1 MPLTVTTTRVFNRS
15 MTPASIN
22 RSDRFLGADFLYI
35 IAPDSTAEI
44 EMDVF
49 LQIFLPFGEQRK
61 IQLESPSI
69 LATVNQVNTETV
81 ARIPIEFK
89 GYEMYL
95 ALTPTSSDFL
105 EVWVSGSTS
114 PCEELGDQLD
124 RIESKTN
131 LCIAS
136 NVISSIVDIVLVGAF
151 GGVLTGVAS
160 KILGPSARKLFKI
173 LNPIGA
179 DSPIWVDILPAIP
192 DLPGVINQASFET
205 IIPPGFEW
213 QPDYGYPDQYI
224 VGWTEAGEIVSD
236 LNVREYF

>member
-15 MTPASIN
+15 MVPASIN

-44 EMDVF
+44 ETDAF

-81 ARIPIEFK
+81 TRIPSEFK
-89 GYEMYL
+89 GYEMEV
-95 ALTPTSSDFL
+95 ALIPSNKDFL

-114 PCEELGDQLD
+114 PCDELSDQLD

-136 NVISSIVDIVLVGAF
+136 NVISSIVDVVLGGF
-151 GGVLTGVAS
+151 GGVVSEVAGQ
-160 KILGPSARKLFKI
+160 ILGPSARKLFKI
-173 LNPIGA
+173 LNPIGS
-179 DSPIWVDILPAIP
+179 DSPIWVDILPALP
-192 DLPGVINQASFET
+192 DIINQSSFET
-205 IIPPGFEW
+205 IIQPGFEW
-213 QPDYGYPDQYI
+213 QPTASFSDKFI
-224 VGWTEAGEIVSD
+224 VGWTEAGKSIPNV
-236 LNVREYF
+236 NVREYF